1 MPNKEFGGIIMKI
14 AVRYYT
20 KTGNTKRLAEAI
32 GKAVDSEALP
42 ISTPVTE
49 PVDILFLGNS
59 YYAFSIDPEVRSFVK
74 SLSKNMVGK
83 IVNFGSAAML
93 NSTYKKV
100 KAEAD
105 KVGIPMDEREFHCK
119 GEFKGVHKGKPDE
132 NDLKAAAEF
141 AKKIIG

>member
-1 MPNKEFGGIIMKI
+1 MKI

-32 GKAVDSEALP
+32 AQAVGVEALP
-42 ISTPVTE
+42 ISSPVTE
-49 PVDILFLGNS
+49 QVDVLFLGNS
-59 YYAFSIDPEVRSFVK
+59 YYAFSIDPEVRSFIRSLDK
-74 SLSKNMVGK
+74 SMIGK

-105 KVGIPMDEREFHCK
+105 KVRIPMDAREFHCK
-119 GEFKGVHKGKPDE
+119 GEFKGVHKGKPDAE
-132 NDLKAAAEF
+132 DLSAAAAF
-141 AKKIIG
+141 AKSVVSK

>member
-1 MPNKEFGGIIMKI
+1 MTY

-20 KTGNTKRLAEAI
+20 QTGNTKRLAEAI
-32 GKAVDSEALP
+32 AKELGVEALP
-42 ISTPVTE
+42 ISVPITE
-49 PVDILFLGNS
+49 KVDVLFLGNS
-59 YYAFSIDPEVRSFVK
+59 YYAFTIAPEVRDFVAGLEK
-74 SLSKNMVGK
+74 DKVGR

-119 GEFKGVHKGKPDE
+119 GEFKGIHKGKPDE
-132 NDLKAAAEF
+132 SDLKAAAEF

>member
-1 MPNKEFGGIIMKI
+1 MKT

-20 KTGNTKRLAEAI
+20 KTGNTKRLAEAVAKAI
-32 GKAVDSEALP
+32 GAEALP
-42 ISTPVTE
+42 LSSPIEE

-59 YYAFSIDPEVRSFVK
+59 YYAFSIDPEVREFIRK
-74 SLSKNMVGK
+74 LDRNKVGR

-105 KVGIPMDEREFHCK
+105 KAGIPMDEREFHCR
-119 GEFKGVHKGKPDE
+119 GEFKGIHKGRP
-132 NDLKAAAEF
+132 NAADLVAAGEF
-141 AKKIIG
+141 AKTIIRES